1 MSHFETGSY
10 VDICNYF
17 KHWYGHFIFSVAVV
31 TVALKVFPFDWE
43 YDGSGAW
50 IRCHKTIM
58 FQIPQFWVWRCW
70 QCFCES
76 KSEERVLLQLI
87 TASTLKYRV
96 FSNFT
101 DEGLQKRNVEIN
113 AFLQKLR
120 VFSSSSVSVYLCSLR
135 WFRASF
141 LICIGMSCKRNVFY
155 HTSQCLPKILGHPAI
170 SCF

>member
-43 YDGSGAW
+43 YDGSGAGYVA
-50 IRCHKTIM
+50 IKQSC
-58 FQIPQFWVWRCW
+58 
-70 QCFCES
+70 S
-76 KSEERVLLQLI
+76 KYRSSEFRGAGSVFVKVNREERVLLQLI